1 MPSLVPLTVPQANDV
16 TVVLSVV
23 QPDGSTPQPLGSL
36 SPVMVVKA
44 SQYAP
49 DASGTT
55 LTAGDGLTVVSAA
68 GGTLTALLTAAMTAQ
83 PVPLWYRV
91 DLVDGLGERSTAIEG
106 PITVT
111 PG

>member
-1 MPSLVPLTVPQANDV
+1 MPSLIPLTVPQANDV
-16 TVVLSVV
+16 TVNLTVV
-23 QPDGSTPQPLGSL
+23 QADGSTPQPLGSYT
-36 SPVMVVKA
+36 PVMVVKA

-55 LTAGDGLTVVSAA
+55 LAVGTGLTVVSPS
-68 GGTLTALLTAAMTAQ
+68 GGTLTAQFTAAMTAQ
-83 PVPLWYRV
+83 PVPLWWRL
-91 DLVDGLGERSTAIEG
+91 DLIDGLGERTTAIEG